1 MPSPCVFGAD
11 VSQFNTVNLVNRMPS
26 KLRWMI
32 LYMLSAAVASCA
44 TEAPRSVARPNEA
57 VESEPRQQA
66 GPSETVRLGHPVIRA
81 LVLPVQEG
89 TTVEPV
95 SGTVYITRH
104 GREAIDLK
112 AKETLQHDDL
122 LQLQRDSSA
131 RMRSPSGAEL
141 VLTAQHGEWFRF
153 VVDDK

>member
-1 MPSPCVFGAD
+1 MKKMLLALLAPASSLL
-11 VSQFNTVNLVNRMPS
+11 VSFASANPGTVP
-26 KLRWMI
+26 
-32 LYMLSAAVASCA
+32 
-44 TEAPRSVARPNEA
+44 
-57 VESEPRQQA
+57 
-66 GPSETVRLGHPVIRA
+66 GETVQLGHPVIRA
-81 LVLPVQEG
+81 LVLPVREG

-122 LQLQRDSSA
+122 LHLQADSSA
-131 RMRSPSGAEL
+131 RMRSPSGTEL

-153 VVDDK
+153 VIEDKSPLF

>member
-1 MPSPCVFGAD
+1 MYA
-11 VSQFNTVNLVNRMPS
+11 
-26 KLRWMI
+26 
-32 LYMLSAAVASCA
+32 LSGAVAACA
-44 TEAPRSVARPNEA
+44 TQGPRDAVRSNEA
-57 VESEPRQQA
+57 VESELRPEA
-66 GPSETVRLGHPVIRA
+66 GSSETVQFGHPVIRA

-104 GREAIDLK
+104 GREALNLK

-122 LQLQRDSSA
+122 LQLQGDSSA
-131 RMRSPSGAEL
+131 RMRSPSGNEL

-153 VVDDK
+153 VIDDK